1 MRQKTIWLSRNEW
14 RMKRRQDDIDV
25 ARAMMKHFYIALA
38 FVVMLVLL
46 GKAADVIR
54 PDPFARVFL
63 ESTRR

>member
-1 MRQKTIWLSRNEW
+1 
-14 RMKRRQDDIDV
+14 MKRRQDDIDV